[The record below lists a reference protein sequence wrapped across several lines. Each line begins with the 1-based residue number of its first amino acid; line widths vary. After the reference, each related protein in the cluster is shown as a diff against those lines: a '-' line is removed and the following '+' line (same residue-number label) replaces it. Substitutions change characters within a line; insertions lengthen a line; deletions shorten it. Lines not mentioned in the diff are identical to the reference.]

1 MKNAKNSVQSAKT
14 TKTSPN
20 DPKAAWEAV
29 ELSRHPA
36 RFYTQD
42 YLDKAFSAWTE
53 IKGDRAFR
61 EDKALIAGFGTLNPS
76 KDLPKGQNVVF
87 VGHQKGRKTKEKI
100 ERNFGMPNP
109 EGYRKAQRAYALAE
123 RFDLPLITF
132 VDTPGAFPGIGAE
145 ERGQSEAIASSIYKL
160 LSLPVPTISVVIGEG
175 GSGGALAMACTDIVL
190 MFKNSTYSVIS
201 PESCAAILWSDS
213 GKAKDAATALKSA
226 AIYLKD
232 LNLCDEVID
241 VDFPAAEANT
251 DMMSEALHS
260 VLSKHLKKLLKMKNE
275 TRLKKRYERYRYF
288 DSKHLKGS
296 K

>member
-1 MKNAKNSVQSAKT
+1 MKNAKSPAPVIKAKRAEPGD
-14 TKTSPN
+14 SGVS
-20 DPKAAWEAV
+20 WLAV
-29 ELSRHPA
+29 ERSRHPA

-61 EDKALIAGFGTLNPS
+61 EDKALIAGFGSLNPS
-76 KDLPKGQNVVF
+76 KELPKGQSVAF

-109 EGYRKAQRAYALAE
+109 EGYRKAQRLYALAE
-123 RFDLPLITF
+123 RFDMPLVSF

-160 LSLPVPTISVVIGEG
+160 LSLNVPTISIVIGEG
-175 GSGGALAMACTDIVL
+175 GSGGALAMACTDVVL
-190 MFKNSTYSVIS
+190 MFRNSTYSVIS
-201 PESCAAILWSDS
+201 PESCAAILWSNA
-213 GKAKDAATALKSA
+213 GKAKDAAIALKSA
-226 AIYLKD
+226 APYLKD

-241 VDFPAAEANT
+241 VDFPEAERNT
-251 DMMSEALHS
+251 DLMAKALHS
-260 VLSKHLKKLLKMKNE
+260 ALSHHLKKLLKMKPE
-275 TRLKKRYERYRYF
+275 ARMKRRYERYRYF
-288 DSKHLKGS
+288 DSKFLKGN

>member
-1 MKNAKNSVQSAKT
+1 MKNAKSPAPGPKMKT
-14 TKTSPN
+14 PTPS
-20 DPKAAWEAV
+20 DPKSAWEAV

-53 IKGDRAFR
+53 IKGDRTFR
-61 EDKALIAGFGTLNPS
+61 EDKALIAGFGTLNPT
-76 KDLPKGQNVVF
+76 KELPKGQSVVF

-145 ERGQSEAIASSIYKL
+145 ERGQSEAIASSIYNL
-160 LSLPVPTISVVIGEG
+160 LSINVPTISVVIGEG
-175 GSGGALAMACTDIVL
+175 GSGGALAMACTDVVI
-190 MFKNSTYSVIS
+190 MFRNSTYSVIS

-213 GKAKDAATALKSA
+213 GRAKDAAVALKSA
-226 AIYLKD
+226 AVYLKD
-232 LNLCDEVID
+232 LGLCDEVIN
-241 VDFPAAEANT
+241 VDFPEVDSNT
-251 DMMSEALHS
+251 DLMASALNAT
-260 VLSKHLKKLLKMKNE
+260 VSKHLKKLLKMKNE
-275 TRLKKRYERYRYF
+275 TRLKQRFERYRYF
-288 DSKHLKGS
+288 DSKFLKGT